1 VAYPHGRAVAALAL
15 TGVGGP
21 PAPSVTSPLER
32 EYWLGHC
39 DGFRVDG
46 RRGRIGVVEE
56 VRPAKGGDTLL
67 VIRLG
72 MLGLKSVA
80 ISTREVFEIVPR
92 DRRLWLRTPVSVS
105 VEATES
111 TPELLEPQRARVAA

>member
-1 VAYPHGRAVAALAL
+1 MTASASTAIA
-15 TGVGGP
+15 
-21 PAPSVTSPLER
+21 
-32 EYWLGHC
+32 
-39 DGFRVDG
+39 DGSESS
-46 RRGRIGVVEE
+46 RRCV
-56 VRPAKGGDTLL
+56 PAKGGDTLL

-92 DRRLWLRTPVSVS
+92 DRRLWLRTPESVS
-105 VEATES
+105 VGATDS

>member
-1 VAYPHGRAVAALAL
+1 M
-15 TGVGGP
+15 
-21 PAPSVTSPLER
+21 SPLER

-46 RRGRIGVVEE
+46 HRGRIGVVEE
-56 VRPAKGGDTLL
+56 VRPAAGGDTLL

-72 MLGLKSVA
+72 RLGLKSVA

-92 DRRLWLRTPVSVS
+92 DRRLWLRTPESPSVR
-105 VEATES
+105 ATES